1 MREAWIKVNKHLIHC
16 LKHSSCLINGSSL
29 LINSLLKKL
38 DTNSHE
44 RFIIVAKMT
53 MFLRLKKVM
62 KVRVG
67 LTSEPESLQEQI
79 RLKVIAAP
87 GKLENILS
95 LHKGKD
101 PPKARSGTM
110 TEEHVE
116 CDGIH
121 QPRDIR
127 E

>member
-1 MREAWIKVNKHLIHC
+1 
-16 LKHSSCLINGSSL
+16 
-29 LINSLLKKL
+29 
-38 DTNSHE
+38 
-44 RFIIVAKMT
+44 MT

-62 KVRVG
+62 KIRVG
-67 LTSEPESLQEQI
+67 FTSEPESLHEQLK
-79 RLKVIAAP
+79 LKVIAAP

-95 LHKGKD
+95 LHKAKD
-101 PPKARSGTM
+101 PQKAWSGTM

-121 QPRDIR
+121 QPRDIW